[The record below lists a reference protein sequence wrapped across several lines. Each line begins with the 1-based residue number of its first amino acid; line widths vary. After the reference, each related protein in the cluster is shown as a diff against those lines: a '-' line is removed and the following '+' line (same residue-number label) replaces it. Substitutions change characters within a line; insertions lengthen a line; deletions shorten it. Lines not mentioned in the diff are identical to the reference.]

1 MKCPVEQIPQ
11 KLGRCWARWALFG
24 FGWFNIMLG
33 TIGVF
38 VPGLPTT
45 VFLLIAFWAFSKS
58 SDRFHSWLWNHP
70 RFGASIR
77 NWHEHRIIPVKAKVL
92 AVTMM
97 LSSFLYLTFFVAESW
112 VLPTFMASIMLPS
125 ALYVVTR
132 NSQSQQLAPIR
143 IKEQNE

>member
-1 MKCPVEQIPQ
+1 MDTFV
-11 KLGRCWARWALFG
+11 
-24 FGWFNIMLG
+24 FGWFNIVLG

-45 VFLLIAFWAFSKS
+45 VFILIAFWAFSKS

-70 RFGASIR
+70 RCGEPIR
-77 NWHEHRIIPVKAKVL
+77 NWHLHRVIPVKAKIM

-97 LSSFLYLTFFVAESW
+97 SASYLYLAFYVAENW
-112 VLPTFMASIMLPS
+112 MLPTFMAAIMLPS

-132 NSQSQQLAPIR
+132 NSQSKLLVAVR
-143 IKEQNE
+143 IKKPNS